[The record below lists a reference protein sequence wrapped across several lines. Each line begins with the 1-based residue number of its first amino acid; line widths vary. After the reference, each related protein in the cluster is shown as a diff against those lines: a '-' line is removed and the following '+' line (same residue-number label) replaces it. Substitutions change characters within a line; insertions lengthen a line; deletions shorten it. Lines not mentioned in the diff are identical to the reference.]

1 MKYTYAILLALC
13 MGFVMHGIGNPAFA
27 HSAIDVDGNAYKTV
41 TIHGQVWMAK
51 NLNVSHYRN
60 GDPIRHAV
68 TPAEWADAARKKEGA
83 WCYYRN
89 RSGDALV
96 YGKLYNWYAVNDPRG
111 LAPKGWKIP
120 SDKEWESLAGAFGGK
135 LFAAGNLKSASFW
148 PSSGKPVAG
157 RTGFCALPGG
167 YRRNDGRFFYK
178 GVNGLFWTSTM
189 FVKGYAWFRNMNDRN
204 EFLFRNDTSM
214 ENGLSVRCVKDY

>member
-1 MKYTYAILLALC
+1 MKHAYAVLLALC
-13 MGFVMHGIGNPAFA
+13 MMFIMHGTDKAAYAYTIT
-27 HSAIDVDGNAYKTV
+27 DVDGNVYKTV
-41 TIHGQVWMAK
+41 AINGQVWMAQ

-68 TPAEWADAARKKEGA
+68 TPAEWADAARKREGA

-89 RSGDALV
+89 RSGDGVV

-120 SDKEWESLAGAFGGK
+120 SDRDWESLALSFGGK
-135 LFAAGNLKSASFW
+135 LFAAANLKAASFW
-148 PSSGKPVAG
+148 QSSDRPVTG

-178 GVNGLFWTSTM
+178 GMNGLFWTSSM
-189 FVKGYAWFRNMNDRN
+189 FVKGYAWFRNMSCRN
-204 EFLFRNDTSM
+204 AFLFRNDTCM
-214 ENGLSVRCVKDY
+214 ENGLSVRCVKES